1 MKKMVLVIGILA
13 VVVVGALL
21 YAGFYPGTSFAY
33 GNGRFVGCMVD
44 KFADDLELNTQQR
57 EQLMQIVEEVRSK
70 HQEMHSLHAAEKNG
84 LIEELRSQEIDR
96 EKLDSMY
103 SNTKN
108 RFDEM
113 YDLLVSRFLEFHKTL
128 TPEQR
133 EQLIAEIEKHQK
145 RHHRFHPPWREG

>member
-1 MKKMVLVIGILA
+1 MNKMALIIGILA

-21 YAGFYPGTSFAY
+21 YAGFYPKSSFAH
-33 GNGRFVGCMVD
+33 GNGGFVGCMIE

-57 EQLMQIVEEVRSK
+57 EQLVQIVEAVKSK
-70 HQEMHSLHAAEKNG
+70 HQEMHALHAAEKKD
-84 LIEELRSQEIDR
+84 LIVELRSQEIDR
-96 EKLDSMY
+96 DKLDSIY
-103 SNTKN
+103 SNTKH

-113 YDLLVSRFLEFHKTL
+113 YDLLASRFLEFHKTL

-133 EQLIAEIEKHQK
+133 EKLIAEMEKHQK

>member
-1 MKKMVLVIGILA
+1 MKKMALVIGILA

-21 YAGFYPGTSFAY
+21 YAGFYPKSSFAH
-33 GNGRFVGCMVD
+33 GNGGFVGCMVE
-44 KFADDLELNTQQR
+44 KFADELELNTEQS

-70 HQEMHSLHAAEKNG
+70 RQEMHALHDTEKNE

-103 SNTKN
+103 GNTKH

-113 YDLLVSRFLEFHKTL
+113 YDLLASRFLEFHKTL
-128 TPEQR
+128 TPEQK
-133 EQLIAEIEKHQK
+133 EKLIAKIEKHQK

>member
-1 MKKMVLVIGILA
+1 MNKMALIIGILA

-21 YAGFYPGTSFAY
+21 FAGFYPKISFAH
-33 GNGRFVGCMVD
+33 GNGEFVGCMAE
-44 KFADDLELNTQQR
+44 KFADELDLSTEQR
-57 EQLMQIVEEVRSK
+57 EQLEQIVEEVRSK
-70 HQEMHSLHAAEKNG
+70 HQEMHTLHAAEKKD

-103 SNTKN
+103 GNTKQ

-113 YDLLVSRFLEFHKTL
+113 YDLLASRFLEFHKTL
-128 TPEQR
+128 TPEQK
-133 EQLIAEIEKHQK
+133 EKLIAKMEKHQK